1 MEQQAIQLT
10 ESERVGQ
17 LLVAHAQRVQYCWV
31 NRSHT
36 HSMVSAEM
44 NKLEQELDHLHKE
57 WEGLA
62 RENEQLAIKLEETGV
77 TNGPVCK
84 FCDQLYS
91 WLAFGTNLCVYI

>member
-1 MEQQAIQLT
+1 MERQAIQLA
-10 ESERVGQ
+10 ESERAGQ
-17 LLVAHAQRVQYCWV
+17 LLAAHAQHVQYCWV

-36 HSMVSAEM
+36 HSMVSVEM

-77 TNGPVCK
+77 ANGPVCK
-84 FCDQLYS
+84 FCVQLYS
-91 WLAFGTNLCVYI
+91 WLAFGMNL